1 MTLERNWDKDPWM
14 HTRTNL
20 ESFDPNGFAIKR
32 DYERNKLMKK
42 LIRKRKKSLRKSKSP
57 KQ

>member
-1 MTLERNWDKDPWM
+1 MTLERNWDRDPWM

-20 ESFDPNGFAIKR
+20 ESFDPNSFAIKG
-32 DYERNKLMKK
+32 DYERNKMMKK

-57 KQ
+57 K